1 MTAKPRSRKVS
12 PTVGRN
18 EVLRDSQGRVVD
30 DEYVDRAVEGAIA
43 YARGRGRPSLSES
56 GESPLLRVRVSRDL
70 DAAVRAAAEASGEP
84 LSDWLRGVLE
94 RAARTSAQRPGP
106 TRP

>member
-1 MTAKPRSRKVS
+1 MTAKRRRKPN

-18 EVLRDSQGRVVD
+18 EVVRDSRGQVVD
-30 DEYVDRAVEGAIA
+30 DAYIEGAVEDAIA

-70 DAAVRAAAEASGEP
+70 DAAVREAANQAGKSV
-84 LSDWLRGVLE
+84 SDWVREALE
-94 RAARTSAQRPGP
+94 QQTRAL
-106 TRP
+106 

>member
-1 MTAKPRSRKVS
+1 MTAKPRARKVS
-12 PTVGRN
+12 ATVGRH

-30 DEYVDRAVEGAIA
+30 DEYVDRAVEGALA

-70 DAAVRAAAEASGEP
+70 DAAVRAAAERSGESI
-84 LSDWLRGVLE
+84 SDWVRHTLE
-94 RAARTSAQRPGP
+94 RAVLGRR
-106 TRP
+106 

>member
-1 MTAKPRSRKVS
+1 MTARSRSRKASV
-12 PTVGRN
+12 TFGRN

-43 YARGRGRPSLSES
+43 YVRGPGRPSLSAS

-70 DAAVRAAAEASGEP
+70 DAAVRAAAERSGES
-84 LSDWLRGVLE
+84 LAEWVRHALE
-94 RAARTSAQRPGP
+94 RAAVKDG
-106 TRP
+106 

>member
-12 PTVGRN
+12 ATVGRN
-18 EVLRDSQGRVVD
+18 EVLRDSQGRVID

-43 YARGRGRPSLSES
+43 YVRGRGRPSLSES

-70 DAAVRAAAEASGEP
+70 DTAVRAAAERSGESI
-84 LSDWLRGVLE
+84 SDWVRDALD
-94 RAARTSAQRPGP
+94 RA
-106 TRP
+106 TRMSG